1 MPKSFICNVCG
12 SGFTCNGNLKRHYR
26 DFHVYNQ
33 FLLDFKNMVSS
44 GQLLLN
50 RPPGQL
56 YGNYNGFVPIYQ
68 HYITFPSTIIQPNPS
83 LPNPVPQ
90 DLPNT
95 LNPPALPQDLNSSN
109 ALNPPA
115 TGRRVSTLRLP
126 NILPAIPQDLN
137 PPNASNS
144 SAVAQVPSST
154 EMNHLPNNPLDLRLI
169 ANSPNAVQSN
179 LQVPSS

>member
-56 YGNYNGFVPIYQ
+56 YGNYNGIVPIYQ
-68 HYITFPSTIIQPNPS
+68 LQQYITFPPTMVQPNPS

-90 DLPNT
+90 DLNSPNAS
-95 LNPPALPQDLNSSN
+95 NPS
-109 ALNPPA
+109 A
-115 TGRRVSTLRLP
+115 TGRLS
-126 NILPAIPQDLN
+126 NILPAMLTN
-137 PPNASNS
+137 CFYLFSCK
-144 SAVAQVPSST
+144 
-154 EMNHLPNNPLDLRLI
+154 
-169 ANSPNAVQSN
+169 
-179 LQVPSS
+179 